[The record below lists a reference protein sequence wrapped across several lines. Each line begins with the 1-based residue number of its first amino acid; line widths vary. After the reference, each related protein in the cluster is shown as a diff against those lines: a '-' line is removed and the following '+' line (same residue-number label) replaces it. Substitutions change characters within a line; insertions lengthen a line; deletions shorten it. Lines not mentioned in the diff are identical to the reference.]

1 MKTIN
6 HHHDIKITTP
16 WTIFAF
22 VVSLILSFSCWLG
35 FFVFIPIIYF
45 LDSNGANSSSIT
57 SESGFSGNEF
67 SVFVQSFLLILI
79 VSAIYL
85 YLNYRLL
92 GTIIFKTVDELKLLL
107 SSKVIRLEKHQ
118 IKFIPVIKFFQKTPI
133 RLPSNLIE
141 LKVVEK
147 DIKYQPVY
155 LIEFSFIS
163 QNTAPLTFFN
173 TRDKSLAK
181 RLDQEI
187 SDFYQ
192 VKLTENFQAE
202 NDNWE

>member
-1 MKTIN
+1 MKKHQ

-16 WTIFAF
+16 WTVFTF
-22 VVSLILSFSCWLG
+22 VVSLTLSFGSWLG

-45 LDSNGANSSSIT
+45 WGSNGANSSSIP

-79 VSAIYL
+79 VLVIYL

-92 GTIIFKTVDELKLLL
+92 GTICFKAVDEFKLLL
-107 SSKVIRLEKHQ
+107 SSKIIRLEKHQ
-118 IKFIPVIKFFQKTPI
+118 IKFIPTIKFFQIPPI
-133 RLPSNLIE
+133 KLPPNLIE

-147 DIKYQPVY
+147 DIKYQPVC
-155 LIEFSFIS
+155 LIKLSFIS

-187 SDFYQ
+187 ANFYQ
-192 VKLTENFQAE
+192 VKFTENFQAQ